1 MEATSVNT
9 QRDRNFLKRLMKA
22 NSMRN
27 EKTEHPYNSKYLKKK
42 NLSQLLHFQRHN
54 VKSK

>member
-42 NLSQLLHFQRHN
+42 KLVSVAAFSKAQRE
-54 VKSK
+54 K